1 MVTDEELLALK
12 AVAHG
17 CNINRKLVGA
27 TCMLNCTDPEKSQ
40 TISYS
45 DAIVTVYELIER
57 LEKSKRKDGHS
68 A

>member
-1 MVTDEELLALK
+1 MVTDKELLALK

-40 TISYS
+40 TIPYS

-57 LEKSKRKDGHS
+57 LEKENAKQK
-68 A
+68 

>member
-68 A
+68 D

>member
-1 MVTDEELLALK
+1 MVSDKELLALK

-27 TCMLNCTDPEKSQ
+27 TCLLDIKNPKSES
-40 TISYS
+40 ILYF
-45 DAIVTVYELIER
+45 DAIVIVYELIDR

-68 A
+68 D

>member
-1 MVTDEELLALK
+1 MVTDKELLALK

-27 TCMLNCTDPEKSQ
+27 TCMLNCTDPEKLQ
-40 TISYS
+40 TIPYS

-57 LEKSKRKDGHS
+57 LEKQKNEK
-68 A
+68 